1 MLDWIFEG
9 IVTWISSVVSDMM
22 DAVSGLFLQALGTDM
37 TAMEEYFPF
46 VSKAFTV
53 MQYTAW
59 ALLFLI
65 TVWQLFRVFGGP
77 VTEAENPWVLLG
89 RSALFAFLIGYAK
102 PIFLLTLKIATAP
115 YTALMDI
122 QMTAE
127 DFTFAGI
134 EQALQNGLT
143 SLIATI
149 SVVGLLLLTILEI
162 ALGWNYF
169 KLLLETVER
178 YIVVG
183 VLCYTSPLAF
193 SMGASKAT
201 TPVFRSW
208 CRMVGSQLL
217 LLVMNVWFL
226 RGFSTSVGQYI
237 GTGGALSNG
246 NGNVFLWLFCAV
258 AFLKTAQKFDSYLAA
273 MGLNVAQTG
282 SGMGMELL
290 MAARVI
296 TGVAGGA
303 RSAGSVF
310 RGGSVA
316 TGTGAAATGF
326 AAGFANRF
334 KGNSYVRDAVVDGGT
349 RMGAGGTIGFVGRA
363 FGGMAARNGAT
374 LTGESISSVA
384 SRTPNVSGSIGGDI
398 ANRSLGN
405 YMPHMK
411 GMNLS
416 DTQITGGHISTKAIG
431 ADGKETAV
439 EMFNASQFEKP
450 DGPHAV
456 VNASDGSQW
465 YQMASGSGAGAFY
478 DAPVFSGSSAEA
490 AQVAA
495 VFPDADGATLR
506 TVGDGVIEASSD
518 GGVSRWYN
526 SAYYDEPDAPHST
539 IQASNGVEW
548 YAMQQHAETPPFE
561 AGDAADGYNRAQFQS
576 FMPGYEQPV
585 TSVDGSGRMDGHFEV
600 RHENG
605 SGTMFYDTAQY
616 APPRGDYQVYEDVH
630 GSQWYAVHGEAAVER
645 KPVYENGK
653 PVYMFTS
660 FEMSDD
666 TGVLL
671 GINRHNNSLCIVDL
685 FDTKK
690 NKNANLNLLGT
701 SGAGKTFTMQLLA
714 LRMRMR
720 GIQCYIIAPI
730 KGHEFRRACNRIGGQ
745 FIKIAPGSP
754 HCINIMEIRHTISP
768 EMELIDELDYSEMDS
783 LLAQKIQQLMI
794 FFSLLIPN
802 MTNEEEQML
811 DEALIRTYGK
821 FGITHDNDSVY
832 EDRNAVPPKMKTM
845 PILGDLH
852 EELQKNEMTK
862 RIAVIVSR
870 FVTGS
875 AQSFNQQTNVDLS
888 NKYIVLDLSELKG
901 KLLPV
906 GMMIALDYVWD
917 KIKSDRTKK
926 KAIMIDEIWQLIGAG
941 SNRMA
946 AEFCLEIF
954 KVIRGFGGAA
964 ISATQDLSD
973 FFGLEDGRYGRAI
986 INNSKNKI
994 ILNLEPDEAEFVRDT
1009 LKLTKTEIRSITR
1022 FERGEALIC
1031 SNNSKVPV
1039 IIKASK
1045 EEQEM
1050 ITTDR
1055 AELEAILKERQR
1067 EVN

>member
-1 MLDWIFEG
+1 MTKDSSAKRKTGKRKPEKLSFTQDFIPIKNLEHG
-9 IVTWISSVVSDMM
+9 IIET
-22 DAVSGLFLQALGTDM
+22 TD
-37 TAMEEYFPF
+37 
-46 VSKAFTV
+46 
-53 MQYTAW
+53 
-59 ALLFLI
+59 
-65 TVWQLFRVFGGP
+65 
-77 VTEAENPWVLLG
+77 G
-89 RSALFAFLIGYAK
+89 RYIK
-102 PIFLLTLKIATAP
+102 
-115 YTALMDI
+115 
-122 QMTAE
+122 
-127 DFTFAGI
+127 
-134 EQALQNGLT
+134 
-143 SLIATI
+143 
-149 SVVGLLLLTILEI
+149 ILEI
-162 ALGWNYF
+162 EPINFMLRSEEEQYEIICSFASWLKISPVHLQF
-169 KLLLETVER
+169 KSITRKADSDKHIAMLRKEMDTEESEQCKKLSEG
-178 YIVVG
+178 YIR
-183 VLCYTSPLAF
+183 LI
-193 SMGASKAT
+193 
-201 TPVFRSW
+201 RD
-208 CRMVGSQLL
+208 VGSREALTRRFFLIFRYEELRRNENSDYGQICSTLL
-217 LLVMNVWFL
+217 TAEQNARAYFMQCGNNILQPKDPDEATAEILYMFFNRRSCVEEPFHSRVDRIVLDTMAAKNKVIGIDPVPHIRMAHFIAPRGIDLMHRNYIIMDGLYYSFL
-226 RGFSTSVGQYI
+226 YI
-237 GTGGALSNG
+237 KG
-246 NGNVFLWLFCAV
+246 NGYPNKVRAGWMSSLINAGEGIDVDVFLKRENRS
-258 AFLKTAQKFDSYLAA
+258 KTIDK
-273 MGLNVAQTG
+273 VAQRIRLNRTKLK
-282 SGMGMELL
+282 SMQDTSTDYEEL
-290 MAARVI
+290 
-296 TGVAGGA
+296 
-303 RSAGSVF
+303 AGSIQ
-310 RGGSVA
+310 
-316 TGTGAAATGF
+316 
-326 AAGFANRF
+326 AGYFI
-334 KGNSYVRDAVVDGGT
+334 KQG
-349 RMGAGGTIGFVGRA
+349 
-363 FGGMAARNGAT
+363 
-374 LTGESISSVA
+374 
-384 SRTPNVSGSIGGDI
+384 I
-398 ANRSLGN
+398 ANYNEDLF
-405 YMPHMK
+405 YMSVFVTVSARTYEELMWRK
-411 GMNLS
+411 QQMTDMLKSMDMYVS
-416 DTQITGGHISTKAIG
+416 DCNFQQ
-431 ADGKETAV
+431 E
-439 EMFNASQFEKP
+439 
-450 DGPHAV
+450 
-456 VNASDGSQW
+456 
-465 YQMASGSGAGAFY
+465 
-478 DAPVFSGSSAEA
+478 DA
-490 AQVAA
+490 
-495 VFPDADGATLR
+495 LR
-506 TVGDGVIEASSD
+506 TVMPFLQMSPKLEKKSKRNVLTSGAAS
-518 GGVSRWYN
+518 
-526 SAYYDEPDAPHST
+526 T
-539 IQASNGVEW
+539 
-548 YAMQQHAETPPFE
+548 
-561 AGDAADGYNRAQFQS
+561 
-576 FMPGYEQPV
+576 
-585 TSVDGSGRMDGHFEV
+585 
-600 RHENG
+600 
-605 SGTMFYDTAQY
+605 
-616 APPRGDYQVYEDVH
+616 
-630 GSQWYAVHGEAAVER
+630 
-645 KPVYENGK
+645 
-653 PVYMFTS
+653 YMFTS

-794 FFSLLIPN
+794 FFSLLIPD

-832 EDRNAVPPKMKTM
+832 ADRNAVPPKMKTM

-1055 AELEAILKERQR
+1055 AELEAILKERQQ
-1067 EVN
+1067 EAD

>member
-1 MLDWIFEG
+1 MTKDSSAKRKTGKRKPEKLSFTQDFIPIKNLEHG
-9 IVTWISSVVSDMM
+9 IIET
-22 DAVSGLFLQALGTDM
+22 TD
-37 TAMEEYFPF
+37 
-46 VSKAFTV
+46 
-53 MQYTAW
+53 
-59 ALLFLI
+59 
-65 TVWQLFRVFGGP
+65 
-77 VTEAENPWVLLG
+77 G
-89 RSALFAFLIGYAK
+89 RYIK
-102 PIFLLTLKIATAP
+102 
-115 YTALMDI
+115 
-122 QMTAE
+122 
-127 DFTFAGI
+127 
-134 EQALQNGLT
+134 
-143 SLIATI
+143 
-149 SVVGLLLLTILEI
+149 ILEI
-162 ALGWNYF
+162 EPINFMLRSEEEQYEIICSFASWLKISPVHLQF
-169 KLLLETVER
+169 KSITRKADSDKHIAMLRKEMATEESEQCKKLSEG
-178 YIVVG
+178 YIR
-183 VLCYTSPLAF
+183 LI
-193 SMGASKAT
+193 KD
-201 TPVFRSW
+201 
-208 CRMVGSQLL
+208 VGSREALTRRFFLIFRYEELRRNENSDYGQICSTLL
-217 LLVMNVWFL
+217 TAEQNARAYFMQCGNNILQPKDPDEATAEILYMFFNRRSCVEEPFHSRVDRIVLDTMAAKNKVIGIDPIPHIRMAHFIAPRGIDLTHRNYIIMDGLYYSFLYIKGNGYPNKVRAGWMSSLINAGEGIDVDVFL
-226 RGFSTSVGQYI
+226 RRENRS
-237 GTGGALSNG
+237 
-246 NGNVFLWLFCAV
+246 
-258 AFLKTAQKFDSYLAA
+258 KTIDK
-273 MGLNVAQTG
+273 VAQRIRLNRTKLK
-282 SGMGMELL
+282 SMQDTSTDYEEL
-290 MAARVI
+290 
-296 TGVAGGA
+296 
-303 RSAGSVF
+303 AGSIQ
-310 RGGSVA
+310 
-316 TGTGAAATGF
+316 
-326 AAGFANRF
+326 AGYFI
-334 KGNSYVRDAVVDGGT
+334 KQG
-349 RMGAGGTIGFVGRA
+349 
-363 FGGMAARNGAT
+363 
-374 LTGESISSVA
+374 
-384 SRTPNVSGSIGGDI
+384 I
-398 ANRSLGN
+398 ANYNEDLF
-405 YMPHMK
+405 YMSVFVTVSARTYEELMWRK
-411 GMNLS
+411 QQMTDMLKSMDMYVS
-416 DTQITGGHISTKAIG
+416 DCSFQQ
-431 ADGKETAV
+431 E
-439 EMFNASQFEKP
+439 
-450 DGPHAV
+450 
-456 VNASDGSQW
+456 
-465 YQMASGSGAGAFY
+465 
-478 DAPVFSGSSAEA
+478 DA
-490 AQVAA
+490 
-495 VFPDADGATLR
+495 LR
-506 TVGDGVIEASSD
+506 TVMPFLQISPKLEKKSKRNVLTSGAAS
-518 GGVSRWYN
+518 
-526 SAYYDEPDAPHST
+526 T
-539 IQASNGVEW
+539 
-548 YAMQQHAETPPFE
+548 
-561 AGDAADGYNRAQFQS
+561 
-576 FMPGYEQPV
+576 
-585 TSVDGSGRMDGHFEV
+585 
-600 RHENG
+600 
-605 SGTMFYDTAQY
+605 
-616 APPRGDYQVYEDVH
+616 
-630 GSQWYAVHGEAAVER
+630 
-645 KPVYENGK
+645 
-653 PVYMFTS
+653 YMFTS

-794 FFSLLIPN
+794 FFSLLIPD

-954 KVIRGFGGAA
+954 KIIRGFGGAA

-1055 AELEAILKERQR
+1055 AELEAILKERQQ
-1067 EVN
+1067 EAD

>member
-1 MLDWIFEG
+1 MTKDSSAKRKAGKRKPEKLSFTQDFIPIKNLEHG
-9 IVTWISSVVSDMM
+9 IIET
-22 DAVSGLFLQALGTDM
+22 TD
-37 TAMEEYFPF
+37 
-46 VSKAFTV
+46 
-53 MQYTAW
+53 
-59 ALLFLI
+59 
-65 TVWQLFRVFGGP
+65 
-77 VTEAENPWVLLG
+77 G
-89 RSALFAFLIGYAK
+89 RYIK
-102 PIFLLTLKIATAP
+102 
-115 YTALMDI
+115 
-122 QMTAE
+122 
-127 DFTFAGI
+127 
-134 EQALQNGLT
+134 
-143 SLIATI
+143 
-149 SVVGLLLLTILEI
+149 ILEI
-162 ALGWNYF
+162 KPINFMLRSEEEQYEIICSFASWLKISPVHLQF
-169 KLLLETVER
+169 KSITRKADSDKHIAMLRKETETEESEQCKKLSEG
-178 YIVVG
+178 YIR
-183 VLCYTSPLAF
+183 LI
-193 SMGASKAT
+193 KD
-201 TPVFRSW
+201 
-208 CRMVGSQLL
+208 VGSREALTRRFFLIFRYEELRRNENSDYGQICSTLL
-217 LLVMNVWFL
+217 TAEQNARAYFMQCGNNILQPRDPDEATAEILYMFFNRRSCVEEPFHSRVDRIVLDTMAAKNKVIGIDPVPHIRMAHFIAPRGIDLTHRNYIIMDGLYYSFLYIKGNGYPNKVRAGWMSSLINAGEGIDVDVFL
-226 RGFSTSVGQYI
+226 RRENRS
-237 GTGGALSNG
+237 
-246 NGNVFLWLFCAV
+246 
-258 AFLKTAQKFDSYLAA
+258 KTIDK
-273 MGLNVAQTG
+273 VAQRIRLNRTKLK
-282 SGMGMELL
+282 SMQDTSTDYEEL
-290 MAARVI
+290 
-296 TGVAGGA
+296 
-303 RSAGSVF
+303 AGSIQ
-310 RGGSVA
+310 
-316 TGTGAAATGF
+316 
-326 AAGFANRF
+326 AGYFI
-334 KGNSYVRDAVVDGGT
+334 KQG
-349 RMGAGGTIGFVGRA
+349 
-363 FGGMAARNGAT
+363 
-374 LTGESISSVA
+374 
-384 SRTPNVSGSIGGDI
+384 I
-398 ANRSLGN
+398 ANYNEDLF
-405 YMPHMK
+405 YMSVFVTVSARTYEELMWRK
-411 GMNLS
+411 QQMTDMLKSMDMYVS
-416 DTQITGGHISTKAIG
+416 DCSFQQ
-431 ADGKETAV
+431 E
-439 EMFNASQFEKP
+439 
-450 DGPHAV
+450 
-456 VNASDGSQW
+456 
-465 YQMASGSGAGAFY
+465 
-478 DAPVFSGSSAEA
+478 DA
-490 AQVAA
+490 
-495 VFPDADGATLR
+495 LR
-506 TVGDGVIEASSD
+506 TVMPFLQISLKLEKKSKRNVLTSGAAS
-518 GGVSRWYN
+518 
-526 SAYYDEPDAPHST
+526 T
-539 IQASNGVEW
+539 
-548 YAMQQHAETPPFE
+548 
-561 AGDAADGYNRAQFQS
+561 
-576 FMPGYEQPV
+576 
-585 TSVDGSGRMDGHFEV
+585 
-600 RHENG
+600 
-605 SGTMFYDTAQY
+605 
-616 APPRGDYQVYEDVH
+616 
-630 GSQWYAVHGEAAVER
+630 
-645 KPVYENGK
+645 
-653 PVYMFTS
+653 YMFTS

-794 FFSLLIPN
+794 FFSLLIPD

-832 EDRNAVPPKMKTM
+832 EDRNVVPPKMKAM

-1055 AELEAILKERQR
+1055 AELEAILKERQQ
-1067 EVN
+1067 EAD

>member
-1 MLDWIFEG
+1 MTKDSSAKRKTGKRKPEKLSFTQDFIPIKNLEHG
-9 IVTWISSVVSDMM
+9 IIET
-22 DAVSGLFLQALGTDM
+22 TD
-37 TAMEEYFPF
+37 
-46 VSKAFTV
+46 
-53 MQYTAW
+53 
-59 ALLFLI
+59 
-65 TVWQLFRVFGGP
+65 
-77 VTEAENPWVLLG
+77 G
-89 RSALFAFLIGYAK
+89 RYIK
-102 PIFLLTLKIATAP
+102 
-115 YTALMDI
+115 
-122 QMTAE
+122 
-127 DFTFAGI
+127 
-134 EQALQNGLT
+134 
-143 SLIATI
+143 
-149 SVVGLLLLTILEI
+149 ILEI
-162 ALGWNYF
+162 EPINFMLRSEEEQYEIICSFASWLKISPVHLQFKSITRKADSDKHIAMLRKEMATEESEQCKKLSEGYIRLIKDVGSREALTRRFFLIFRYEELRRNENSDYGQICSTLLTAEQNARAYFMQCGNNILQPKDPDEATAEILYMFFNRRSCVEEPFHSRVDRIVLDTMAAKNKVIGIDPIPHIRMAHFIAPRGIDLTHRNYTIMDGLYYSFLYIKGNGYPNKVRAGWMSSLINAGEGIDVDVFLKRENRSKTIDKVAQRIRLNRTKLKSMQDTSTDYEELAGSIQAGYFIKQGIANYNEDLF
-169 KLLLETVER
+169 YMSVFVTVSARTYEELMWR
-178 YIVVG
+178 KQQMTDMLKSMDMYVSDCSFQQED
-183 VLCYTSPLAF
+183 VLCTVIPFLQISPKLEKKSKRNVLTS
-193 SMGASKAT
+193 
-201 TPVFRSW
+201 
-208 CRMVGSQLL
+208 
-217 LLVMNVWFL
+217 
-226 RGFSTSVGQYI
+226 
-237 GTGGALSNG
+237 
-246 NGNVFLWLFCAV
+246 
-258 AFLKTAQKFDSYLAA
+258 
-273 MGLNVAQTG
+273 
-282 SGMGMELL
+282 
-290 MAARVI
+290 
-296 TGVAGGA
+296 
-303 RSAGSVF
+303 
-310 RGGSVA
+310 
-316 TGTGAAATGF
+316 GAA
-326 AAGFANRF
+326 
-334 KGNSYVRDAVVDGGT
+334 
-349 RMGAGGTIGFVGRA
+349 
-363 FGGMAARNGAT
+363 
-374 LTGESISSVA
+374 
-384 SRTPNVSGSIGGDI
+384 
-398 ANRSLGN
+398 
-405 YMPHMK
+405 
-411 GMNLS
+411 
-416 DTQITGGHISTKAIG
+416 ST
-431 ADGKETAV
+431 
-439 EMFNASQFEKP
+439 
-450 DGPHAV
+450 
-456 VNASDGSQW
+456 
-465 YQMASGSGAGAFY
+465 
-478 DAPVFSGSSAEA
+478 
-490 AQVAA
+490 
-495 VFPDADGATLR
+495 
-506 TVGDGVIEASSD
+506 
-518 GGVSRWYN
+518 
-526 SAYYDEPDAPHST
+526 
-539 IQASNGVEW
+539 
-548 YAMQQHAETPPFE
+548 
-561 AGDAADGYNRAQFQS
+561 
-576 FMPGYEQPV
+576 
-585 TSVDGSGRMDGHFEV
+585 
-600 RHENG
+600 
-605 SGTMFYDTAQY
+605 
-616 APPRGDYQVYEDVH
+616 
-630 GSQWYAVHGEAAVER
+630 
-645 KPVYENGK
+645 
-653 PVYMFTS
+653 YMFTS

-794 FFSLLIPN
+794 FFSLLIPD

-832 EDRNAVPPKMKTM
+832 ADRNAVPPKMKTM

-1055 AELEAILKERQR
+1055 AELEAILKERQQ
-1067 EVN
+1067 EAD

>member
-1 MLDWIFEG
+1 MTKDSSAKRKAGKRKPEKLSFTQDFIPIKNLEHG
-9 IVTWISSVVSDMM
+9 IIET
-22 DAVSGLFLQALGTDM
+22 TD
-37 TAMEEYFPF
+37 
-46 VSKAFTV
+46 
-53 MQYTAW
+53 
-59 ALLFLI
+59 
-65 TVWQLFRVFGGP
+65 
-77 VTEAENPWVLLG
+77 G
-89 RSALFAFLIGYAK
+89 RYIK
-102 PIFLLTLKIATAP
+102 
-115 YTALMDI
+115 
-122 QMTAE
+122 
-127 DFTFAGI
+127 
-134 EQALQNGLT
+134 
-143 SLIATI
+143 
-149 SVVGLLLLTILEI
+149 ILEI
-162 ALGWNYF
+162 EPINFMLRSEEEQYEIICSFASWLKISPVHLQF
-169 KLLLETVER
+169 KSITRKADSDKHIAMLRKETETEESEQCKKLSEG
-178 YIVVG
+178 YIR
-183 VLCYTSPLAF
+183 LI
-193 SMGASKAT
+193 KD
-201 TPVFRSW
+201 
-208 CRMVGSQLL
+208 VGSREALTRRFFLIFRYEELRRNENSDYGQICSTLL
-217 LLVMNVWFL
+217 TAEQNARAYFMQCGNNILQPKDPDEATAEILYMFFNRRSCVEEPFHSRVDRIVLDTMAAKNKVIGVDPIPHIRMAHFIAPRGIDLTHRNYTIMDGLYYSFL
-226 RGFSTSVGQYI
+226 YI
-237 GTGGALSNG
+237 KG
-246 NGNVFLWLFCAV
+246 NGYPNKVRAGWMSSLINAGEGIDVDVFLKRENRS
-258 AFLKTAQKFDSYLAA
+258 KTIDK
-273 MGLNVAQTG
+273 VAQRIRLNRTKLK
-282 SGMGMELL
+282 SMQDTSTDYEEL
-290 MAARVI
+290 
-296 TGVAGGA
+296 
-303 RSAGSVF
+303 AGSIQ
-310 RGGSVA
+310 
-316 TGTGAAATGF
+316 
-326 AAGFANRF
+326 AGYFI
-334 KGNSYVRDAVVDGGT
+334 KQG
-349 RMGAGGTIGFVGRA
+349 
-363 FGGMAARNGAT
+363 
-374 LTGESISSVA
+374 
-384 SRTPNVSGSIGGDI
+384 I
-398 ANRSLGN
+398 ANYNEHLF
-405 YMPHMK
+405 YMSVFVTVSARTYEELMWRK
-411 GMNLS
+411 QQMTDMLKSMDMYVS
-416 DTQITGGHISTKAIG
+416 DCSFQQ
-431 ADGKETAV
+431 E
-439 EMFNASQFEKP
+439 
-450 DGPHAV
+450 
-456 VNASDGSQW
+456 
-465 YQMASGSGAGAFY
+465 
-478 DAPVFSGSSAEA
+478 DA
-490 AQVAA
+490 
-495 VFPDADGATLR
+495 LR
-506 TVGDGVIEASSD
+506 TVMPFLQISPKLEKKSKRNVLTSGAAS
-518 GGVSRWYN
+518 
-526 SAYYDEPDAPHST
+526 T
-539 IQASNGVEW
+539 
-548 YAMQQHAETPPFE
+548 
-561 AGDAADGYNRAQFQS
+561 
-576 FMPGYEQPV
+576 
-585 TSVDGSGRMDGHFEV
+585 
-600 RHENG
+600 
-605 SGTMFYDTAQY
+605 
-616 APPRGDYQVYEDVH
+616 
-630 GSQWYAVHGEAAVER
+630 
-645 KPVYENGK
+645 
-653 PVYMFTS
+653 YMFTS

-745 FIKIAPGSP
+745 FVKIAPGSP

-794 FFSLLIPN
+794 FFSLLIPD

-1055 AELEAILKERQR
+1055 AELEAILKERQQ
-1067 EVN
+1067 EAN

>member
-1 MLDWIFEG
+1 MTKDSSAKRKAGKRKPEKLSFTQDFIPIKNLEHG
-9 IVTWISSVVSDMM
+9 IIET
-22 DAVSGLFLQALGTDM
+22 TD
-37 TAMEEYFPF
+37 
-46 VSKAFTV
+46 
-53 MQYTAW
+53 
-59 ALLFLI
+59 
-65 TVWQLFRVFGGP
+65 
-77 VTEAENPWVLLG
+77 G
-89 RSALFAFLIGYAK
+89 RYIK
-102 PIFLLTLKIATAP
+102 
-115 YTALMDI
+115 
-122 QMTAE
+122 
-127 DFTFAGI
+127 
-134 EQALQNGLT
+134 
-143 SLIATI
+143 
-149 SVVGLLLLTILEI
+149 ILEI
-162 ALGWNYF
+162 EPINFMLRSEEEQYEIICSFASWLKISPVHLQFKSITRKADSDKHIAMLRKEMETEESEQCKKLSEGYIRLIKDVGSREALTRRFFLIFRYEELRRNENSDYGQICST
-169 KLLLETVER
+169 LLTVEQNAR
-178 YIVVG
+178 AYFMQCGNNILQPKDPDEATAEILYMFFNRRSCVEEPFHSRVDRIVLDTMAAKNKVIGIDPVPHIRMAHFIAPRGIDLTHRNYIIMDGLYYSFLYIKGNGYPNKVRAGWMSSLINAGEGIDIDV
-183 VLCYTSPLAF
+183 
-193 SMGASKAT
+193 
-201 TPVFRSW
+201 
-208 CRMVGSQLL
+208 
-217 LLVMNVWFL
+217 FL
-226 RGFSTSVGQYI
+226 RRENRS
-237 GTGGALSNG
+237 
-246 NGNVFLWLFCAV
+246 
-258 AFLKTAQKFDSYLAA
+258 KTIDK
-273 MGLNVAQTG
+273 VAQRIRLNRTKLK
-282 SGMGMELL
+282 SMQDTSTDYEEL
-290 MAARVI
+290 
-296 TGVAGGA
+296 
-303 RSAGSVF
+303 AGSIQ
-310 RGGSVA
+310 
-316 TGTGAAATGF
+316 
-326 AAGFANRF
+326 AGYFI
-334 KGNSYVRDAVVDGGT
+334 KQG
-349 RMGAGGTIGFVGRA
+349 
-363 FGGMAARNGAT
+363 
-374 LTGESISSVA
+374 
-384 SRTPNVSGSIGGDI
+384 I
-398 ANRSLGN
+398 ANYNEDLF
-405 YMPHMK
+405 YMSVFVTVSARTYEELMWRK
-411 GMNLS
+411 QQMTDMLKSMDMYVS
-416 DTQITGGHISTKAIG
+416 DCSFQQ
-431 ADGKETAV
+431 E
-439 EMFNASQFEKP
+439 
-450 DGPHAV
+450 
-456 VNASDGSQW
+456 
-465 YQMASGSGAGAFY
+465 
-478 DAPVFSGSSAEA
+478 DA
-490 AQVAA
+490 
-495 VFPDADGATLR
+495 LR
-506 TVGDGVIEASSD
+506 TVMPFLQISPKLEKKSKRNVLTSGAAS
-518 GGVSRWYN
+518 
-526 SAYYDEPDAPHST
+526 T
-539 IQASNGVEW
+539 
-548 YAMQQHAETPPFE
+548 
-561 AGDAADGYNRAQFQS
+561 
-576 FMPGYEQPV
+576 
-585 TSVDGSGRMDGHFEV
+585 
-600 RHENG
+600 
-605 SGTMFYDTAQY
+605 
-616 APPRGDYQVYEDVH
+616 
-630 GSQWYAVHGEAAVER
+630 
-645 KPVYENGK
+645 
-653 PVYMFTS
+653 YMFTS

-794 FFSLLIPN
+794 FFSLLIPD

-1055 AELEAILKERQR
+1055 AELEAILKERQQ
-1067 EVN
+1067 EAD

>member
-1 MLDWIFEG
+1 MTKDSSAKRKAGKRKPEKLSFTQDFIPIKNLEHG
-9 IVTWISSVVSDMM
+9 IIET
-22 DAVSGLFLQALGTDM
+22 TD
-37 TAMEEYFPF
+37 
-46 VSKAFTV
+46 
-53 MQYTAW
+53 
-59 ALLFLI
+59 
-65 TVWQLFRVFGGP
+65 
-77 VTEAENPWVLLG
+77 G
-89 RSALFAFLIGYAK
+89 RYIK
-102 PIFLLTLKIATAP
+102 
-115 YTALMDI
+115 
-122 QMTAE
+122 
-127 DFTFAGI
+127 
-134 EQALQNGLT
+134 
-143 SLIATI
+143 
-149 SVVGLLLLTILEI
+149 ILEI
-162 ALGWNYF
+162 EPINFMLRSEEEQYEIICSFASWLKISPVHLQF
-169 KLLLETVER
+169 KSITRKADSDKHIAMLRKEMATEESEQCKKLSEG
-178 YIVVG
+178 YIR
-183 VLCYTSPLAF
+183 LI
-193 SMGASKAT
+193 KD
-201 TPVFRSW
+201 
-208 CRMVGSQLL
+208 VGSREALTRRFFLIFRYEELRRNENSDYGQICSTLL
-217 LLVMNVWFL
+217 TAEQNARAYFMQCGNNILQPKDPDEATAEILYMFFNRRSCVEEPFHSRVDRIVLDTMAAKNKVIGIDPVPHIRMAHFIAPRGIDLTHRNYIIMDGLYYSFLYIKGNGYPNKVRAGWMSSLINAGEGIDVDVFL
-226 RGFSTSVGQYI
+226 RRENRS
-237 GTGGALSNG
+237 
-246 NGNVFLWLFCAV
+246 
-258 AFLKTAQKFDSYLAA
+258 KTIDK
-273 MGLNVAQTG
+273 VAQRIRLNRTKLK
-282 SGMGMELL
+282 SMQDTSTDYEEL
-290 MAARVI
+290 
-296 TGVAGGA
+296 
-303 RSAGSVF
+303 AGSIQ
-310 RGGSVA
+310 
-316 TGTGAAATGF
+316 
-326 AAGFANRF
+326 AGYFI
-334 KGNSYVRDAVVDGGT
+334 KQG
-349 RMGAGGTIGFVGRA
+349 
-363 FGGMAARNGAT
+363 
-374 LTGESISSVA
+374 
-384 SRTPNVSGSIGGDI
+384 I
-398 ANRSLGN
+398 ANYNEDLF
-405 YMPHMK
+405 YMSVFVTVSARTYEELMWRK
-411 GMNLS
+411 QQMTDMLKSMDMYVS
-416 DTQITGGHISTKAIG
+416 DCSFQQ
-431 ADGKETAV
+431 E
-439 EMFNASQFEKP
+439 
-450 DGPHAV
+450 
-456 VNASDGSQW
+456 
-465 YQMASGSGAGAFY
+465 
-478 DAPVFSGSSAEA
+478 DA
-490 AQVAA
+490 
-495 VFPDADGATLR
+495 LR
-506 TVGDGVIEASSD
+506 TVMPFLQISLKLEKKSKRNVLTSGAAS
-518 GGVSRWYN
+518 
-526 SAYYDEPDAPHST
+526 T
-539 IQASNGVEW
+539 
-548 YAMQQHAETPPFE
+548 
-561 AGDAADGYNRAQFQS
+561 
-576 FMPGYEQPV
+576 
-585 TSVDGSGRMDGHFEV
+585 
-600 RHENG
+600 
-605 SGTMFYDTAQY
+605 
-616 APPRGDYQVYEDVH
+616 
-630 GSQWYAVHGEAAVER
+630 
-645 KPVYENGK
+645 
-653 PVYMFTS
+653 YMFTS

-794 FFSLLIPN
+794 FFSLLIPD

-1055 AELEAILKERQR
+1055 AELEAILKERQQ
-1067 EVN
+1067 EAD

>member
-1 MLDWIFEG
+1 MTKDSSAKRKAGKRKPEKLSFTQDFIPIKNLEHG
-9 IVTWISSVVSDMM
+9 IIE
-22 DAVSGLFLQALGTDM
+22 ATD
-37 TAMEEYFPF
+37 
-46 VSKAFTV
+46 
-53 MQYTAW
+53 
-59 ALLFLI
+59 
-65 TVWQLFRVFGGP
+65 
-77 VTEAENPWVLLG
+77 G
-89 RSALFAFLIGYAK
+89 RYIK
-102 PIFLLTLKIATAP
+102 
-115 YTALMDI
+115 
-122 QMTAE
+122 
-127 DFTFAGI
+127 
-134 EQALQNGLT
+134 
-143 SLIATI
+143 
-149 SVVGLLLLTILEI
+149 ILEI
-162 ALGWNYF
+162 EPINFMLRSEEEQYEIICSFASWLKISPVHLQF
-169 KLLLETVER
+169 KSITRKADSDKHIAMLRKEMETEESEQCKKLSEG
-178 YIVVG
+178 YIR
-183 VLCYTSPLAF
+183 LI
-193 SMGASKAT
+193 KD
-201 TPVFRSW
+201 
-208 CRMVGSQLL
+208 VGSREALTRRFFLIFRYEELRRNENSDYGQICSTLL
-217 LLVMNVWFL
+217 TAEQNARAYFMQCGNNILQPKDPDEATAEILYMFFNRRSCVEEPFHSRVDRIVLDTMAAKNKVIGVDPIPHIRMAHFIAPRGIDLMHRNYIIMDGLYYSFLYIKGNGYPNKVRAGWMSSLINAGEGIDIDVFL
-226 RGFSTSVGQYI
+226 RRENRS
-237 GTGGALSNG
+237 
-246 NGNVFLWLFCAV
+246 
-258 AFLKTAQKFDSYLAA
+258 KTIDK
-273 MGLNVAQTG
+273 VAQRIRLNRTKLK
-282 SGMGMELL
+282 SMQDTSTDYEEL
-290 MAARVI
+290 
-296 TGVAGGA
+296 
-303 RSAGSVF
+303 AGSIQ
-310 RGGSVA
+310 
-316 TGTGAAATGF
+316 
-326 AAGFANRF
+326 AGYFI
-334 KGNSYVRDAVVDGGT
+334 KQG
-349 RMGAGGTIGFVGRA
+349 
-363 FGGMAARNGAT
+363 
-374 LTGESISSVA
+374 
-384 SRTPNVSGSIGGDI
+384 I
-398 ANRSLGN
+398 ANYNEDLF
-405 YMPHMK
+405 YMSVFVTVSARTYEELMWRK
-411 GMNLS
+411 QQMTDMLKSMDMYVS
-416 DTQITGGHISTKAIG
+416 DCSFQQ
-431 ADGKETAV
+431 E
-439 EMFNASQFEKP
+439 
-450 DGPHAV
+450 
-456 VNASDGSQW
+456 
-465 YQMASGSGAGAFY
+465 
-478 DAPVFSGSSAEA
+478 DA
-490 AQVAA
+490 
-495 VFPDADGATLR
+495 LR
-506 TVGDGVIEASSD
+506 TVMPFLQISPKLEKKSKRNVLTSGAAS
-518 GGVSRWYN
+518 
-526 SAYYDEPDAPHST
+526 T
-539 IQASNGVEW
+539 
-548 YAMQQHAETPPFE
+548 
-561 AGDAADGYNRAQFQS
+561 
-576 FMPGYEQPV
+576 
-585 TSVDGSGRMDGHFEV
+585 
-600 RHENG
+600 
-605 SGTMFYDTAQY
+605 
-616 APPRGDYQVYEDVH
+616 
-630 GSQWYAVHGEAAVER
+630 
-645 KPVYENGK
+645 
-653 PVYMFTS
+653 YMFTS

-794 FFSLLIPN
+794 FFSLLIPD

-1055 AELEAILKERQR
+1055 AELEAILKERQQ
-1067 EVN
+1067 EAD

>member
-1 MLDWIFEG
+1 MTKDSSAKRKAGKRKPEKLSFTQDFIPIKNLEHG
-9 IVTWISSVVSDMM
+9 IIET
-22 DAVSGLFLQALGTDM
+22 TD
-37 TAMEEYFPF
+37 
-46 VSKAFTV
+46 
-53 MQYTAW
+53 
-59 ALLFLI
+59 
-65 TVWQLFRVFGGP
+65 
-77 VTEAENPWVLLG
+77 G
-89 RSALFAFLIGYAK
+89 RYIK
-102 PIFLLTLKIATAP
+102 
-115 YTALMDI
+115 
-122 QMTAE
+122 
-127 DFTFAGI
+127 
-134 EQALQNGLT
+134 
-143 SLIATI
+143 
-149 SVVGLLLLTILEI
+149 ILEI
-162 ALGWNYF
+162 EPINFMLRSEEEQYEIICSFASWLKISPVHLQF
-169 KLLLETVER
+169 KSITRKADSDKHIAMLRKETETEESEQCKKLSEG
-178 YIVVG
+178 YIR
-183 VLCYTSPLAF
+183 LI
-193 SMGASKAT
+193 KD
-201 TPVFRSW
+201 
-208 CRMVGSQLL
+208 VGSREALTRRFFLIFRYEELRRNENSDYGQICSTLL
-217 LLVMNVWFL
+217 TAEQNARAYFMQCGNNILQPKDPDEATAEILYMFFNRRSCVEEPFHSRVDRIVLDTMAAKNKVIGIDPIPHIRMAHFIAPRGIDLTYRNYIIMDGLYYSFLYIKGNGYPNKVRAGWMSSLINAGEGIDVDVFL
-226 RGFSTSVGQYI
+226 RRENRS
-237 GTGGALSNG
+237 
-246 NGNVFLWLFCAV
+246 
-258 AFLKTAQKFDSYLAA
+258 KTIDK
-273 MGLNVAQTG
+273 VAQRIRLNRTKLKSMQDTSTDYEELTG
-282 SGMGMELL
+282 S
-290 MAARVI
+290 I
-296 TGVAGGA
+296 QAGYFIKQGIA
-303 RSAGSVF
+303 NYNEDLFYMSVF
-310 RGGSVA
+310 VTVSARTYEELMWRKQQMTDMLKSMDM
-316 TGTGAAATGF
+316 
-326 AAGFANRF
+326 
-334 KGNSYVRDAVVDGGT
+334 YVSDCSFQQEDA
-349 RMGAGGTIGFVGRA
+349 
-363 FGGMAARNGAT
+363 
-374 LTGESISSVA
+374 
-384 SRTPNVSGSIGGDI
+384 
-398 ANRSLGN
+398 
-405 YMPHMK
+405 
-411 GMNLS
+411 
-416 DTQITGGHISTKAIG
+416 
-431 ADGKETAV
+431 
-439 EMFNASQFEKP
+439 
-450 DGPHAV
+450 
-456 VNASDGSQW
+456 
-465 YQMASGSGAGAFY
+465 
-478 DAPVFSGSSAEA
+478 
-490 AQVAA
+490 
-495 VFPDADGATLR
+495 LR
-506 TVGDGVIEASSD
+506 TVMPFLQISPKLEKKSKRNVLTSGAAS
-518 GGVSRWYN
+518 
-526 SAYYDEPDAPHST
+526 T
-539 IQASNGVEW
+539 
-548 YAMQQHAETPPFE
+548 
-561 AGDAADGYNRAQFQS
+561 
-576 FMPGYEQPV
+576 
-585 TSVDGSGRMDGHFEV
+585 
-600 RHENG
+600 
-605 SGTMFYDTAQY
+605 
-616 APPRGDYQVYEDVH
+616 
-630 GSQWYAVHGEAAVER
+630 
-645 KPVYENGK
+645 
-653 PVYMFTS
+653 YMFTS

-794 FFSLLIPN
+794 FFSLLIPD

-1055 AELEAILKERQR
+1055 AELEAILKERQH
-1067 EVN
+1067 EAD

>member
-1 MLDWIFEG
+1 MTKDSSAKRKTGKRKPEKLSFTQDFIPIKNLEHG
-9 IVTWISSVVSDMM
+9 IIET
-22 DAVSGLFLQALGTDM
+22 TD
-37 TAMEEYFPF
+37 
-46 VSKAFTV
+46 
-53 MQYTAW
+53 
-59 ALLFLI
+59 
-65 TVWQLFRVFGGP
+65 
-77 VTEAENPWVLLG
+77 G
-89 RSALFAFLIGYAK
+89 RYIK
-102 PIFLLTLKIATAP
+102 
-115 YTALMDI
+115 
-122 QMTAE
+122 
-127 DFTFAGI
+127 
-134 EQALQNGLT
+134 
-143 SLIATI
+143 
-149 SVVGLLLLTILEI
+149 ILEI
-162 ALGWNYF
+162 EPINFMLRSEEEQYEIICSFASWLKISPVHLQF
-169 KLLLETVER
+169 KSITRKADSDKHIAMLRKEMATEESEQCKKLSEG
-178 YIVVG
+178 YIR
-183 VLCYTSPLAF
+183 LI
-193 SMGASKAT
+193 KD
-201 TPVFRSW
+201 
-208 CRMVGSQLL
+208 VGSREALTRRFFLIFRYEELRRNENSDYGHICSTLL
-217 LLVMNVWFL
+217 TAEQNARAYFMQCGNNILQPKDPDEATAEILYMFFNRRSCVEEPFHSRVDRIVLDTMAAKNKVIGIDPIPHIRMAHFIAPRGIDLTHRNYIIMDGLYYSFLYIKGNGYPNKVRAGWMSSLINAGEGIDVDVFL
-226 RGFSTSVGQYI
+226 RRENRS
-237 GTGGALSNG
+237 
-246 NGNVFLWLFCAV
+246 
-258 AFLKTAQKFDSYLAA
+258 KTIDK
-273 MGLNVAQTG
+273 VAQRIRLNRTKLK
-282 SGMGMELL
+282 SMQDTSTDYEEL
-290 MAARVI
+290 
-296 TGVAGGA
+296 
-303 RSAGSVF
+303 AGSIQ
-310 RGGSVA
+310 
-316 TGTGAAATGF
+316 
-326 AAGFANRF
+326 AGYFI
-334 KGNSYVRDAVVDGGT
+334 KQG
-349 RMGAGGTIGFVGRA
+349 
-363 FGGMAARNGAT
+363 
-374 LTGESISSVA
+374 
-384 SRTPNVSGSIGGDI
+384 I
-398 ANRSLGN
+398 ANYNEDLF
-405 YMPHMK
+405 YMSVFVTVSARTYEELMWRK
-411 GMNLS
+411 QQMTDMLKSMDMYVS
-416 DTQITGGHISTKAIG
+416 DCSFQQ
-431 ADGKETAV
+431 E
-439 EMFNASQFEKP
+439 
-450 DGPHAV
+450 
-456 VNASDGSQW
+456 
-465 YQMASGSGAGAFY
+465 
-478 DAPVFSGSSAEA
+478 DA
-490 AQVAA
+490 
-495 VFPDADGATLR
+495 LR
-506 TVGDGVIEASSD
+506 TVMPFLQISPKLEKKSKRNVLTSGAAS
-518 GGVSRWYN
+518 
-526 SAYYDEPDAPHST
+526 T
-539 IQASNGVEW
+539 
-548 YAMQQHAETPPFE
+548 
-561 AGDAADGYNRAQFQS
+561 
-576 FMPGYEQPV
+576 
-585 TSVDGSGRMDGHFEV
+585 
-600 RHENG
+600 
-605 SGTMFYDTAQY
+605 
-616 APPRGDYQVYEDVH
+616 
-630 GSQWYAVHGEAAVER
+630 
-645 KPVYENGK
+645 
-653 PVYMFTS
+653 YMFTS

-671 GINRHNNSLCIVDL
+671 GLNRHNNSLCIVDL

-794 FFSLLIPN
+794 FFSLLIPD

-1055 AELEAILKERQR
+1055 AELEAILKERQQ
-1067 EVN
+1067 EAD

>member
-1 MLDWIFEG
+1 MTKDSSAKRKARKRKPEKLSFTQDFIPIKNLEHG
-9 IVTWISSVVSDMM
+9 IIET
-22 DAVSGLFLQALGTDM
+22 TD
-37 TAMEEYFPF
+37 
-46 VSKAFTV
+46 
-53 MQYTAW
+53 
-59 ALLFLI
+59 
-65 TVWQLFRVFGGP
+65 
-77 VTEAENPWVLLG
+77 G
-89 RSALFAFLIGYAK
+89 RYIK
-102 PIFLLTLKIATAP
+102 
-115 YTALMDI
+115 
-122 QMTAE
+122 
-127 DFTFAGI
+127 
-134 EQALQNGLT
+134 
-143 SLIATI
+143 
-149 SVVGLLLLTILEI
+149 ILEI
-162 ALGWNYF
+162 EPINFMLRSEEEQYEIICSFASWLKISPVHLQF
-169 KLLLETVER
+169 KSITRKADSDKHIAMLRKEMATEESEQCKKLSEG
-178 YIVVG
+178 YIR
-183 VLCYTSPLAF
+183 LI
-193 SMGASKAT
+193 KD
-201 TPVFRSW
+201 
-208 CRMVGSQLL
+208 VGSREALTRRFFLIFRYEELRRNENSDYGQICSTLL
-217 LLVMNVWFL
+217 TAEQNARAYFMQCGNNILQPKDPDEATAEILYMFFNRRSCVEEPFHSRVDRIVLDTMAAKNKVIGIDPIPHIRMAHFIAPRGIDLTHRNYIIMDGLYYSFL
-226 RGFSTSVGQYI
+226 YI
-237 GTGGALSNG
+237 KG
-246 NGNVFLWLFCAV
+246 NGYPNKVRAGWMSSLINAGEGIDVDVFLKRENRS
-258 AFLKTAQKFDSYLAA
+258 KTIDK
-273 MGLNVAQTG
+273 VAQRIRLNRTKLK
-282 SGMGMELL
+282 SMQDTSTDYEEL
-290 MAARVI
+290 
-296 TGVAGGA
+296 
-303 RSAGSVF
+303 AGSIQ
-310 RGGSVA
+310 
-316 TGTGAAATGF
+316 
-326 AAGFANRF
+326 AGYFI
-334 KGNSYVRDAVVDGGT
+334 KQG
-349 RMGAGGTIGFVGRA
+349 
-363 FGGMAARNGAT
+363 
-374 LTGESISSVA
+374 
-384 SRTPNVSGSIGGDI
+384 I
-398 ANRSLGN
+398 ANYNEDLF
-405 YMPHMK
+405 YMSVFVTVSARTYEELMWRK
-411 GMNLS
+411 QQMTDMLKSMDMYVS
-416 DTQITGGHISTKAIG
+416 DCSFQQ
-431 ADGKETAV
+431 E
-439 EMFNASQFEKP
+439 
-450 DGPHAV
+450 
-456 VNASDGSQW
+456 
-465 YQMASGSGAGAFY
+465 
-478 DAPVFSGSSAEA
+478 DA
-490 AQVAA
+490 
-495 VFPDADGATLR
+495 LR
-506 TVGDGVIEASSD
+506 TVMPFLQMSPKLEKKSKRNVLTSGAAS
-518 GGVSRWYN
+518 
-526 SAYYDEPDAPHST
+526 T
-539 IQASNGVEW
+539 
-548 YAMQQHAETPPFE
+548 
-561 AGDAADGYNRAQFQS
+561 
-576 FMPGYEQPV
+576 
-585 TSVDGSGRMDGHFEV
+585 
-600 RHENG
+600 
-605 SGTMFYDTAQY
+605 
-616 APPRGDYQVYEDVH
+616 
-630 GSQWYAVHGEAAVER
+630 
-645 KPVYENGK
+645 
-653 PVYMFTS
+653 YMFTS

-794 FFSLLIPN
+794 FFSLLIPD

-832 EDRNAVPPKMKTM
+832 ADRNAVPPKMKTM

-1055 AELEAILKERQR
+1055 AELEAILKERQQ
-1067 EVN
+1067 EAD

>member
-1 MLDWIFEG
+1 MTKD
-9 IVTWISSVVSDMM
+9 SSAKRKAGKRKPEKLSFTQDFIPIKNLEH
-22 DAVSGLFLQALGTDM
+22 SIIETTD
-37 TAMEEYFPF
+37 
-46 VSKAFTV
+46 
-53 MQYTAW
+53 
-59 ALLFLI
+59 
-65 TVWQLFRVFGGP
+65 
-77 VTEAENPWVLLG
+77 G
-89 RSALFAFLIGYAK
+89 RYIK
-102 PIFLLTLKIATAP
+102 
-115 YTALMDI
+115 
-122 QMTAE
+122 
-127 DFTFAGI
+127 
-134 EQALQNGLT
+134 
-143 SLIATI
+143 
-149 SVVGLLLLTILEI
+149 ILEI
-162 ALGWNYF
+162 EPINFMLRSEEEQYEIICSFASWLKISPVHLQF
-169 KLLLETVER
+169 KSITRKADSDKHIAMLRKEMETEESEQCKKLSEG
-178 YIVVG
+178 YIR
-183 VLCYTSPLAF
+183 LI
-193 SMGASKAT
+193 KD
-201 TPVFRSW
+201 
-208 CRMVGSQLL
+208 VGSREALTRRFFLIFRYEELRRNENSDYGQICSTLL
-217 LLVMNVWFL
+217 TAEQNARAYFMQCGNNILQPKDPDEATAEILYMFFNRRSCVEEPFHSRADRIVLDTMAAKNKVIGIDSVPHIRMAHFIAPRGIDLTHRNYIIMDGLYYSFLYIKGNGYPNKVRAGWMSSLINAGEGIDVDVFL
-226 RGFSTSVGQYI
+226 RRENRS
-237 GTGGALSNG
+237 
-246 NGNVFLWLFCAV
+246 
-258 AFLKTAQKFDSYLAA
+258 KTIDK
-273 MGLNVAQTG
+273 VAQRIRLNRTKLK
-282 SGMGMELL
+282 SMQDTSTDYEEL
-290 MAARVI
+290 
-296 TGVAGGA
+296 
-303 RSAGSVF
+303 AGSIQ
-310 RGGSVA
+310 
-316 TGTGAAATGF
+316 
-326 AAGFANRF
+326 AGYFI
-334 KGNSYVRDAVVDGGT
+334 KQG
-349 RMGAGGTIGFVGRA
+349 
-363 FGGMAARNGAT
+363 
-374 LTGESISSVA
+374 
-384 SRTPNVSGSIGGDI
+384 I
-398 ANRSLGN
+398 ANYNEDLF
-405 YMPHMK
+405 YMSVFVTVSARTYEELMWRK
-411 GMNLS
+411 QQMTDMLKSMDMYVS
-416 DTQITGGHISTKAIG
+416 DCSFQQ
-431 ADGKETAV
+431 E
-439 EMFNASQFEKP
+439 
-450 DGPHAV
+450 
-456 VNASDGSQW
+456 
-465 YQMASGSGAGAFY
+465 
-478 DAPVFSGSSAEA
+478 DA
-490 AQVAA
+490 
-495 VFPDADGATLR
+495 LR
-506 TVGDGVIEASSD
+506 TVMPFLQISPKLEKKSKRNVLTSGAAST
-518 GGVSRWYN
+518 YL
-526 SAYYDEPDAPHST
+526 
-539 IQASNGVEW
+539 
-548 YAMQQHAETPPFE
+548 
-561 AGDAADGYNRAQFQS
+561 
-576 FMPGYEQPV
+576 
-585 TSVDGSGRMDGHFEV
+585 
-600 RHENG
+600 
-605 SGTMFYDTAQY
+605 
-616 APPRGDYQVYEDVH
+616 
-630 GSQWYAVHGEAAVER
+630 
-645 KPVYENGK
+645 
-653 PVYMFTS
+653 FTS

-794 FFSLLIPN
+794 FFSLLIPD

-946 AEFCLEIF
+946 AEFCLDIF

-1055 AELEAILKERQR
+1055 AELEAILKERQQ
-1067 EVN
+1067 EAN

>member
-1 MLDWIFEG
+1 MTKDSSAKRKTGKRKPEKLSFTQDFIPIKNLEHG
-9 IVTWISSVVSDMM
+9 IIET
-22 DAVSGLFLQALGTDM
+22 TD
-37 TAMEEYFPF
+37 
-46 VSKAFTV
+46 
-53 MQYTAW
+53 
-59 ALLFLI
+59 
-65 TVWQLFRVFGGP
+65 
-77 VTEAENPWVLLG
+77 G
-89 RSALFAFLIGYAK
+89 RYIK
-102 PIFLLTLKIATAP
+102 
-115 YTALMDI
+115 
-122 QMTAE
+122 
-127 DFTFAGI
+127 
-134 EQALQNGLT
+134 
-143 SLIATI
+143 
-149 SVVGLLLLTILEI
+149 ILEI
-162 ALGWNYF
+162 EPINFMLRSEEEQYEIICSFASWLKISPVHLQF
-169 KLLLETVER
+169 KSITRKADSDKHIAMLRKEMATEESEQCKKLSEG
-178 YIVVG
+178 YIR
-183 VLCYTSPLAF
+183 LI
-193 SMGASKAT
+193 KD
-201 TPVFRSW
+201 
-208 CRMVGSQLL
+208 VGSREALTRRFFLIFRYEELRRNENSDYGQICSTLL
-217 LLVMNVWFL
+217 TAEQNARAYFMQCGNNILQPKDPDEATAEILYMFFNRRSCVEEPFHSRVDRIVLDTMAAKNKVIGIDPIPHIRMAHFIAPRGIDLTHRNYIIMDGLYYSFL
-226 RGFSTSVGQYI
+226 YI
-237 GTGGALSNG
+237 KG
-246 NGNVFLWLFCAV
+246 NGYPNKVRAGWMSSLINAGEGIDVDVFLKRENRS
-258 AFLKTAQKFDSYLAA
+258 KTIDK
-273 MGLNVAQTG
+273 VAQRIRLNRTKLK
-282 SGMGMELL
+282 SMQDTSTDYEEL
-290 MAARVI
+290 
-296 TGVAGGA
+296 
-303 RSAGSVF
+303 AGSIQ
-310 RGGSVA
+310 
-316 TGTGAAATGF
+316 
-326 AAGFANRF
+326 AGYFI
-334 KGNSYVRDAVVDGGT
+334 KQG
-349 RMGAGGTIGFVGRA
+349 
-363 FGGMAARNGAT
+363 
-374 LTGESISSVA
+374 
-384 SRTPNVSGSIGGDI
+384 I
-398 ANRSLGN
+398 ANYNEDLF
-405 YMPHMK
+405 YMSVFVAVSARTYEELMWRK
-411 GMNLS
+411 QQMTDMLKSMDMYVS
-416 DTQITGGHISTKAIG
+416 DCSFQQ
-431 ADGKETAV
+431 E
-439 EMFNASQFEKP
+439 
-450 DGPHAV
+450 
-456 VNASDGSQW
+456 
-465 YQMASGSGAGAFY
+465 
-478 DAPVFSGSSAEA
+478 DA
-490 AQVAA
+490 
-495 VFPDADGATLR
+495 LR
-506 TVGDGVIEASSD
+506 TVMPFLQISPKLEKKSKRNVLTSGAAS
-518 GGVSRWYN
+518 
-526 SAYYDEPDAPHST
+526 T
-539 IQASNGVEW
+539 
-548 YAMQQHAETPPFE
+548 
-561 AGDAADGYNRAQFQS
+561 
-576 FMPGYEQPV
+576 
-585 TSVDGSGRMDGHFEV
+585 
-600 RHENG
+600 
-605 SGTMFYDTAQY
+605 
-616 APPRGDYQVYEDVH
+616 
-630 GSQWYAVHGEAAVER
+630 
-645 KPVYENGK
+645 
-653 PVYMFTS
+653 YMFTS

-794 FFSLLIPN
+794 FFSLLIPD

-926 KAIMIDEIWQLIGAG
+926 KTIMIDEIWQLIGAG

-1039 IIKASK
+1039 IIRASK

-1055 AELEAILKERQR
+1055 AELEAILKERQH
-1067 EVN
+1067 EAD

>member
-1 MLDWIFEG
+1 MTKDSSAKRKAGKRKPEKLSFTQDFIPIKNLEHG
-9 IVTWISSVVSDMM
+9 IIET
-22 DAVSGLFLQALGTDM
+22 TD
-37 TAMEEYFPF
+37 
-46 VSKAFTV
+46 
-53 MQYTAW
+53 
-59 ALLFLI
+59 
-65 TVWQLFRVFGGP
+65 
-77 VTEAENPWVLLG
+77 G
-89 RSALFAFLIGYAK
+89 RYIK
-102 PIFLLTLKIATAP
+102 
-115 YTALMDI
+115 
-122 QMTAE
+122 
-127 DFTFAGI
+127 
-134 EQALQNGLT
+134 
-143 SLIATI
+143 
-149 SVVGLLLLTILEI
+149 ILEI
-162 ALGWNYF
+162 EPINFMLRSEEEQYEIICSFASWLKISPVHLQF
-169 KLLLETVER
+169 KSITRKADSDKHIAMLRKETETEESEQCKKLSEG
-178 YIVVG
+178 YIR
-183 VLCYTSPLAF
+183 LI
-193 SMGASKAT
+193 KD
-201 TPVFRSW
+201 
-208 CRMVGSQLL
+208 VGSREALTRRFFLIFRYEELRRNENSDYGQICSTLL
-217 LLVMNVWFL
+217 TAEQNARAYFMQCGNNILQPKDPDEATAEILYMFFNRRSCVEEPFHSRVDRIVLDTMAAKNKVIGIDPILHIRMAHFIAPRGIDLTHRNYIIMDGLYYSFLYIKGNGYPNKVRAGWMSSLINAGEGIDVDVFL
-226 RGFSTSVGQYI
+226 RRENRS
-237 GTGGALSNG
+237 
-246 NGNVFLWLFCAV
+246 
-258 AFLKTAQKFDSYLAA
+258 KTIDK
-273 MGLNVAQTG
+273 VAQRIRLNRTKLK
-282 SGMGMELL
+282 SMQDTSTDYEEL
-290 MAARVI
+290 
-296 TGVAGGA
+296 
-303 RSAGSVF
+303 AGSIQ
-310 RGGSVA
+310 
-316 TGTGAAATGF
+316 
-326 AAGFANRF
+326 AGYFI
-334 KGNSYVRDAVVDGGT
+334 KQG
-349 RMGAGGTIGFVGRA
+349 
-363 FGGMAARNGAT
+363 
-374 LTGESISSVA
+374 
-384 SRTPNVSGSIGGDI
+384 I
-398 ANRSLGN
+398 ANYNEDLF
-405 YMPHMK
+405 YMSVFVTVSARTYEELMWRK
-411 GMNLS
+411 QQMTDMLKSMDMYVS
-416 DTQITGGHISTKAIG
+416 DCNFQQ
-431 ADGKETAV
+431 E
-439 EMFNASQFEKP
+439 
-450 DGPHAV
+450 
-456 VNASDGSQW
+456 
-465 YQMASGSGAGAFY
+465 
-478 DAPVFSGSSAEA
+478 DA
-490 AQVAA
+490 
-495 VFPDADGATLR
+495 LR
-506 TVGDGVIEASSD
+506 TVMPFLQISPKLEKKSKRNVLTSGAAS
-518 GGVSRWYN
+518 
-526 SAYYDEPDAPHST
+526 T
-539 IQASNGVEW
+539 
-548 YAMQQHAETPPFE
+548 
-561 AGDAADGYNRAQFQS
+561 
-576 FMPGYEQPV
+576 
-585 TSVDGSGRMDGHFEV
+585 
-600 RHENG
+600 
-605 SGTMFYDTAQY
+605 
-616 APPRGDYQVYEDVH
+616 
-630 GSQWYAVHGEAAVER
+630 
-645 KPVYENGK
+645 
-653 PVYMFTS
+653 YMFTS

-794 FFSLLIPN
+794 FFSLLIPD

-1055 AELEAILKERQR
+1055 AELEAILKERQH
-1067 EVN
+1067 EAD

>member
-1 MLDWIFEG
+1 MLRSEEEQYEIICSFASWLKISPVHLQFKSITRKADSDKHIAMLRKETETEESEQCKKLSEGYIRLIKDVGSREALTRRFFLIFRYEELRRNENSDYGQICSTLLTAEQNARAYFMQCGNNILQPKDPDEATAEILYMFFNRRSCVEEPFHSRVDRIVLDTMAAKNKVIGIDPIPHIRMAHFIAPRGIDLTYRNYIIMDGLYYSFLYIKGNGYPNKVRAGWMSSLINAGEG
-9 IVTWISSVVSDMM
+9 IDVDVFLRRENRSKTIDKVAQRIRLNRTKLKSMQDTSTDYEELTGSIQAGYFIKQGIANYNEDLFYMSVFVTVSARTYEELMWRKQQMTDMLKSMDMYVSDCSFQQE
-22 DAVSGLFLQALGTDM
+22 DA
-37 TAMEEYFPF
+37 
-46 VSKAFTV
+46 
-53 MQYTAW
+53 
-59 ALLFLI
+59 
-65 TVWQLFRVFGGP
+65 
-77 VTEAENPWVLLG
+77 
-89 RSALFAFLIGYAK
+89 
-102 PIFLLTLKIATAP
+102 
-115 YTALMDI
+115 
-122 QMTAE
+122 
-127 DFTFAGI
+127 
-134 EQALQNGLT
+134 
-143 SLIATI
+143 
-149 SVVGLLLLTILEI
+149 
-162 ALGWNYF
+162 
-169 KLLLETVER
+169 
-178 YIVVG
+178 
-183 VLCYTSPLAF
+183 
-193 SMGASKAT
+193 
-201 TPVFRSW
+201 
-208 CRMVGSQLL
+208 
-217 LLVMNVWFL
+217 
-226 RGFSTSVGQYI
+226 
-237 GTGGALSNG
+237 
-246 NGNVFLWLFCAV
+246 
-258 AFLKTAQKFDSYLAA
+258 
-273 MGLNVAQTG
+273 
-282 SGMGMELL
+282 
-290 MAARVI
+290 
-296 TGVAGGA
+296 
-303 RSAGSVF
+303 
-310 RGGSVA
+310 
-316 TGTGAAATGF
+316 
-326 AAGFANRF
+326 
-334 KGNSYVRDAVVDGGT
+334 
-349 RMGAGGTIGFVGRA
+349 
-363 FGGMAARNGAT
+363 
-374 LTGESISSVA
+374 
-384 SRTPNVSGSIGGDI
+384 
-398 ANRSLGN
+398 
-405 YMPHMK
+405 
-411 GMNLS
+411 
-416 DTQITGGHISTKAIG
+416 
-431 ADGKETAV
+431 
-439 EMFNASQFEKP
+439 
-450 DGPHAV
+450 
-456 VNASDGSQW
+456 
-465 YQMASGSGAGAFY
+465 
-478 DAPVFSGSSAEA
+478 
-490 AQVAA
+490 
-495 VFPDADGATLR
+495 LR
-506 TVGDGVIEASSD
+506 TVMPFLQISPKLEKKSKRNVLTSGAAS
-518 GGVSRWYN
+518 
-526 SAYYDEPDAPHST
+526 T
-539 IQASNGVEW
+539 
-548 YAMQQHAETPPFE
+548 
-561 AGDAADGYNRAQFQS
+561 
-576 FMPGYEQPV
+576 
-585 TSVDGSGRMDGHFEV
+585 
-600 RHENG
+600 
-605 SGTMFYDTAQY
+605 
-616 APPRGDYQVYEDVH
+616 
-630 GSQWYAVHGEAAVER
+630 
-645 KPVYENGK
+645 
-653 PVYMFTS
+653 YMFTS

-794 FFSLLIPN
+794 FFSLLIPD

-1067 EVN
+1067 EAD

>member
-1 MLDWIFEG
+1 MTKDSSAKRKTGKRKPEKLSFTQDFIPIKNLEHG
-9 IVTWISSVVSDMM
+9 IIET
-22 DAVSGLFLQALGTDM
+22 TD
-37 TAMEEYFPF
+37 
-46 VSKAFTV
+46 
-53 MQYTAW
+53 
-59 ALLFLI
+59 
-65 TVWQLFRVFGGP
+65 
-77 VTEAENPWVLLG
+77 G
-89 RSALFAFLIGYAK
+89 RYIK
-102 PIFLLTLKIATAP
+102 
-115 YTALMDI
+115 
-122 QMTAE
+122 
-127 DFTFAGI
+127 
-134 EQALQNGLT
+134 
-143 SLIATI
+143 
-149 SVVGLLLLTILEI
+149 ILEI
-162 ALGWNYF
+162 EPINFMLRSEEEQYEIICSFASWLKISPVHLQF
-169 KLLLETVER
+169 KSITRKADSDKHIAMLRKEMDTEESEQCKKLSEG
-178 YIVVG
+178 YIR
-183 VLCYTSPLAF
+183 LI
-193 SMGASKAT
+193 KD
-201 TPVFRSW
+201 
-208 CRMVGSQLL
+208 VGSREALTRRFFLIFRYEELRRNENSDYGQICSTLL
-217 LLVMNVWFL
+217 TAEQNARAYFMQCGNNILQPKDPDEATAEILYMFFNRRSCVEEPFHSRVDRIVLDTMAAKNKVIGIDPVPHIRMAHFIAPRGIDLTHRNYIIMDGLYYSFL
-226 RGFSTSVGQYI
+226 YI
-237 GTGGALSNG
+237 KG
-246 NGNVFLWLFCAV
+246 NGYPNKVRTGWMSSLINAGEGIDVDVFLKRENRS
-258 AFLKTAQKFDSYLAA
+258 KTIDK
-273 MGLNVAQTG
+273 VAQRIRLNRTKLK
-282 SGMGMELL
+282 SMQDTSTDYEEL
-290 MAARVI
+290 
-296 TGVAGGA
+296 
-303 RSAGSVF
+303 AGSIQ
-310 RGGSVA
+310 
-316 TGTGAAATGF
+316 
-326 AAGFANRF
+326 AGYFI
-334 KGNSYVRDAVVDGGT
+334 KQG
-349 RMGAGGTIGFVGRA
+349 
-363 FGGMAARNGAT
+363 
-374 LTGESISSVA
+374 
-384 SRTPNVSGSIGGDI
+384 I
-398 ANRSLGN
+398 ANYNEDLF
-405 YMPHMK
+405 YMSVFVTVSARTYEELMWRK
-411 GMNLS
+411 QQMTDMLKSMDMYVS
-416 DTQITGGHISTKAIG
+416 DCSFQQ
-431 ADGKETAV
+431 E
-439 EMFNASQFEKP
+439 
-450 DGPHAV
+450 
-456 VNASDGSQW
+456 
-465 YQMASGSGAGAFY
+465 
-478 DAPVFSGSSAEA
+478 DA
-490 AQVAA
+490 
-495 VFPDADGATLR
+495 LR
-506 TVGDGVIEASSD
+506 TVMPFLQISPKLEKKSKRNVLTSGAAS
-518 GGVSRWYN
+518 
-526 SAYYDEPDAPHST
+526 T
-539 IQASNGVEW
+539 
-548 YAMQQHAETPPFE
+548 
-561 AGDAADGYNRAQFQS
+561 
-576 FMPGYEQPV
+576 
-585 TSVDGSGRMDGHFEV
+585 
-600 RHENG
+600 
-605 SGTMFYDTAQY
+605 
-616 APPRGDYQVYEDVH
+616 
-630 GSQWYAVHGEAAVER
+630 
-645 KPVYENGK
+645 
-653 PVYMFTS
+653 YMFTS

-794 FFSLLIPN
+794 FFSLLIPD

-1067 EVN
+1067 EAD

>member
-1 MLDWIFEG
+1 MTKDSSAKRKTGKRKPEKLSFTQDFIPIKNLEHG
-9 IVTWISSVVSDMM
+9 IIET
-22 DAVSGLFLQALGTDM
+22 T
-37 TAMEEYFPF
+37 
-46 VSKAFTV
+46 
-53 MQYTAW
+53 
-59 ALLFLI
+59 
-65 TVWQLFRVFGGP
+65 GG
-77 VTEAENPWVLLG
+77 
-89 RSALFAFLIGYAK
+89 RYIK
-102 PIFLLTLKIATAP
+102 
-115 YTALMDI
+115 
-122 QMTAE
+122 
-127 DFTFAGI
+127 
-134 EQALQNGLT
+134 
-143 SLIATI
+143 
-149 SVVGLLLLTILEI
+149 ILEI
-162 ALGWNYF
+162 EPINFMLRSEEEQYEIICSFASWLKISPVHLQF
-169 KLLLETVER
+169 KSITRKADSDKHIAMLRKETETEESEQCKKLSEG
-178 YIVVG
+178 YIR
-183 VLCYTSPLAF
+183 LI
-193 SMGASKAT
+193 KD
-201 TPVFRSW
+201 
-208 CRMVGSQLL
+208 VGSREALTRRFFLIFRYEELRRNENSDYGQICSTLL
-217 LLVMNVWFL
+217 TAEQNARAYFMQCGNNILQPKDPDEATAEILYMFFNRRSCVEEPFHSRVDRIVLDTMAAKNKVIGIDPVPHIRMAHFIAPRGIDLTHRNYIIMDGLYYSFLYIKGNGYPNKVRAGWMSSLINAGEGIDVDVFL
-226 RGFSTSVGQYI
+226 RRENRS
-237 GTGGALSNG
+237 
-246 NGNVFLWLFCAV
+246 
-258 AFLKTAQKFDSYLAA
+258 KTIDK
-273 MGLNVAQTG
+273 VAQRIRLNRTKLK
-282 SGMGMELL
+282 SMQDTSTDYEEL
-290 MAARVI
+290 
-296 TGVAGGA
+296 
-303 RSAGSVF
+303 AGSIQ
-310 RGGSVA
+310 
-316 TGTGAAATGF
+316 
-326 AAGFANRF
+326 AGYFI
-334 KGNSYVRDAVVDGGT
+334 KQG
-349 RMGAGGTIGFVGRA
+349 
-363 FGGMAARNGAT
+363 
-374 LTGESISSVA
+374 
-384 SRTPNVSGSIGGDI
+384 I
-398 ANRSLGN
+398 ANYNEDLF
-405 YMPHMK
+405 YMSVFVTVSARTYEELMWRK
-411 GMNLS
+411 QQMTDMLKSMDMYVS
-416 DTQITGGHISTKAIG
+416 DCSFQQ
-431 ADGKETAV
+431 E
-439 EMFNASQFEKP
+439 
-450 DGPHAV
+450 HA
-456 VNASDGSQW
+456 
-465 YQMASGSGAGAFY
+465 
-478 DAPVFSGSSAEA
+478 
-490 AQVAA
+490 
-495 VFPDADGATLR
+495 LR
-506 TVGDGVIEASSD
+506 TVMPFLQISPKLEKKSKRNVLTSGAAS
-518 GGVSRWYN
+518 
-526 SAYYDEPDAPHST
+526 T
-539 IQASNGVEW
+539 
-548 YAMQQHAETPPFE
+548 
-561 AGDAADGYNRAQFQS
+561 
-576 FMPGYEQPV
+576 
-585 TSVDGSGRMDGHFEV
+585 
-600 RHENG
+600 
-605 SGTMFYDTAQY
+605 
-616 APPRGDYQVYEDVH
+616 
-630 GSQWYAVHGEAAVER
+630 
-645 KPVYENGK
+645 
-653 PVYMFTS
+653 YMFTS

-794 FFSLLIPN
+794 FFSLLIPD

-1055 AELEAILKERQR
+1055 AELEAILKERQQ
-1067 EVN
+1067 EAD

>member
-1 MLDWIFEG
+1 MTKDSSAKRKAGKRKPEKLSFTQDFIPIKNLEHG
-9 IVTWISSVVSDMM
+9 IIET
-22 DAVSGLFLQALGTDM
+22 TD
-37 TAMEEYFPF
+37 
-46 VSKAFTV
+46 
-53 MQYTAW
+53 
-59 ALLFLI
+59 
-65 TVWQLFRVFGGP
+65 
-77 VTEAENPWVLLG
+77 G
-89 RSALFAFLIGYAK
+89 RYIK
-102 PIFLLTLKIATAP
+102 
-115 YTALMDI
+115 
-122 QMTAE
+122 
-127 DFTFAGI
+127 
-134 EQALQNGLT
+134 
-143 SLIATI
+143 
-149 SVVGLLLLTILEI
+149 ILEI
-162 ALGWNYF
+162 EPINFMLRSEEEQYEIICSFASWLKISPVHLQF
-169 KLLLETVER
+169 KSITRKADSDKHIAMLRKEMETEESEQCKKLSEG
-178 YIVVG
+178 YIR
-183 VLCYTSPLAF
+183 LI
-193 SMGASKAT
+193 KD
-201 TPVFRSW
+201 
-208 CRMVGSQLL
+208 VGSREALTRRFFLIFRYEELRRNENSDYGQICSTLL
-217 LLVMNVWFL
+217 TAEQNARAYFMQCGNNILQPKDPDEATAEILYMFFNRRSCVEEPFHSRVDRIVLDTMAAKNKVIGIDPVPHIRMAHFIAPRGIDLTHRNYIIMDGLYYSFLYIKGNGYPNKVRAGWMSSLINAGEGIDVDVFL
-226 RGFSTSVGQYI
+226 RRENRS
-237 GTGGALSNG
+237 
-246 NGNVFLWLFCAV
+246 
-258 AFLKTAQKFDSYLAA
+258 KTIDK
-273 MGLNVAQTG
+273 VAQRIRLNRTKLK
-282 SGMGMELL
+282 SMQDTSTDYEEL
-290 MAARVI
+290 
-296 TGVAGGA
+296 
-303 RSAGSVF
+303 AGSIQ
-310 RGGSVA
+310 
-316 TGTGAAATGF
+316 
-326 AAGFANRF
+326 AGYFI
-334 KGNSYVRDAVVDGGT
+334 KQG
-349 RMGAGGTIGFVGRA
+349 
-363 FGGMAARNGAT
+363 
-374 LTGESISSVA
+374 
-384 SRTPNVSGSIGGDI
+384 I
-398 ANRSLGN
+398 ANYNEDLF
-405 YMPHMK
+405 YMSVFVTVSARTYEELMWRK
-411 GMNLS
+411 QQMTDMLKSMDMYVS
-416 DTQITGGHISTKAIG
+416 DCSFQQ
-431 ADGKETAV
+431 E
-439 EMFNASQFEKP
+439 
-450 DGPHAV
+450 
-456 VNASDGSQW
+456 
-465 YQMASGSGAGAFY
+465 
-478 DAPVFSGSSAEA
+478 DA
-490 AQVAA
+490 
-495 VFPDADGATLR
+495 LR
-506 TVGDGVIEASSD
+506 TVMPFLQISLKLEKKSKRNVLTSGAAS
-518 GGVSRWYN
+518 
-526 SAYYDEPDAPHST
+526 T
-539 IQASNGVEW
+539 
-548 YAMQQHAETPPFE
+548 
-561 AGDAADGYNRAQFQS
+561 
-576 FMPGYEQPV
+576 
-585 TSVDGSGRMDGHFEV
+585 
-600 RHENG
+600 
-605 SGTMFYDTAQY
+605 
-616 APPRGDYQVYEDVH
+616 
-630 GSQWYAVHGEAAVER
+630 
-645 KPVYENGK
+645 
-653 PVYMFTS
+653 YMFTS

-794 FFSLLIPN
+794 FFSLLIPD

-832 EDRNAVPPKMKTM
+832 ADRNAVPPKMKTM

-917 KIKSDRTKK
+917 KIKSDRIKK

-1055 AELEAILKERQR
+1055 AELEAILKERQQ
-1067 EVN
+1067 EAD

>member
-1 MLDWIFEG
+1 MTKDSSAKRKTGKRKPEKLSFTQDFIPIKNLEHG
-9 IVTWISSVVSDMM
+9 IIET
-22 DAVSGLFLQALGTDM
+22 TD
-37 TAMEEYFPF
+37 
-46 VSKAFTV
+46 
-53 MQYTAW
+53 
-59 ALLFLI
+59 
-65 TVWQLFRVFGGP
+65 
-77 VTEAENPWVLLG
+77 G
-89 RSALFAFLIGYAK
+89 RYIK
-102 PIFLLTLKIATAP
+102 
-115 YTALMDI
+115 
-122 QMTAE
+122 
-127 DFTFAGI
+127 
-134 EQALQNGLT
+134 
-143 SLIATI
+143 
-149 SVVGLLLLTILEI
+149 ILEI
-162 ALGWNYF
+162 EPINFMLRSEEEQYEIICSFASWLKISPVHLQF
-169 KLLLETVER
+169 KSITRKADSDKHIAMLRKEMATEESEQCKKLSEG
-178 YIVVG
+178 YIR
-183 VLCYTSPLAF
+183 LI
-193 SMGASKAT
+193 KD
-201 TPVFRSW
+201 
-208 CRMVGSQLL
+208 VGSREALTRRFFLIFRYEELRRNENSDYGQICSTLL
-217 LLVMNVWFL
+217 TAEQNARAYFMQCGNNILQPKDPDEATAEILYMFFNRRSCVEEPFHSRVDRIVLDTMAAKNKVIGIDPIPHIRMAHFIAPCGIDLTHRNYIIMDGLYYSFLYIKGNGYPNKVRAGWMSSLINAGEGIDVDVFL
-226 RGFSTSVGQYI
+226 RRENRS
-237 GTGGALSNG
+237 
-246 NGNVFLWLFCAV
+246 
-258 AFLKTAQKFDSYLAA
+258 KTIDK
-273 MGLNVAQTG
+273 VAQRIRLNRTKLK
-282 SGMGMELL
+282 SMQDTSTDYEEL
-290 MAARVI
+290 
-296 TGVAGGA
+296 
-303 RSAGSVF
+303 AGSIQ
-310 RGGSVA
+310 
-316 TGTGAAATGF
+316 
-326 AAGFANRF
+326 AGYFI
-334 KGNSYVRDAVVDGGT
+334 KQG
-349 RMGAGGTIGFVGRA
+349 
-363 FGGMAARNGAT
+363 
-374 LTGESISSVA
+374 
-384 SRTPNVSGSIGGDI
+384 I
-398 ANRSLGN
+398 ANYNEDLF
-405 YMPHMK
+405 YMSVFVTVSARTYEELMWRK
-411 GMNLS
+411 QQMTDMLKSMDMYVS
-416 DTQITGGHISTKAIG
+416 DCSFQQ
-431 ADGKETAV
+431 E
-439 EMFNASQFEKP
+439 
-450 DGPHAV
+450 
-456 VNASDGSQW
+456 
-465 YQMASGSGAGAFY
+465 
-478 DAPVFSGSSAEA
+478 DA
-490 AQVAA
+490 
-495 VFPDADGATLR
+495 LR
-506 TVGDGVIEASSD
+506 TVMPFLQISPKLEKKSKRNVLTSGAAS
-518 GGVSRWYN
+518 
-526 SAYYDEPDAPHST
+526 T
-539 IQASNGVEW
+539 
-548 YAMQQHAETPPFE
+548 
-561 AGDAADGYNRAQFQS
+561 
-576 FMPGYEQPV
+576 
-585 TSVDGSGRMDGHFEV
+585 
-600 RHENG
+600 
-605 SGTMFYDTAQY
+605 
-616 APPRGDYQVYEDVH
+616 
-630 GSQWYAVHGEAAVER
+630 
-645 KPVYENGK
+645 
-653 PVYMFTS
+653 YMFTS

-794 FFSLLIPN
+794 FFSLLIPD

-832 EDRNAVPPKMKTM
+832 EDRNAVPPKMKAM

-862 RIAVIVSR
+862 RIAIIVSR

-1039 IIKASK
+1039 IIRASK

-1055 AELEAILKERQR
+1055 AELEAILKERQH
-1067 EVN
+1067 EAD

>member
-1 MLDWIFEG
+1 MTKDSSAKRKTGKRKPEKLSFTQDFIPIKNLEHG
-9 IVTWISSVVSDMM
+9 IIET
-22 DAVSGLFLQALGTDM
+22 TD
-37 TAMEEYFPF
+37 
-46 VSKAFTV
+46 
-53 MQYTAW
+53 
-59 ALLFLI
+59 
-65 TVWQLFRVFGGP
+65 
-77 VTEAENPWVLLG
+77 G
-89 RSALFAFLIGYAK
+89 RYIK
-102 PIFLLTLKIATAP
+102 
-115 YTALMDI
+115 
-122 QMTAE
+122 
-127 DFTFAGI
+127 
-134 EQALQNGLT
+134 
-143 SLIATI
+143 
-149 SVVGLLLLTILEI
+149 ILEI
-162 ALGWNYF
+162 EPINFMLRSEEEQYEIICSFASWLKISPVHLQF
-169 KLLLETVER
+169 KSITRKADSDKHIAMLRKEMATEESEQCKKLSEG
-178 YIVVG
+178 YIR
-183 VLCYTSPLAF
+183 LI
-193 SMGASKAT
+193 KD
-201 TPVFRSW
+201 
-208 CRMVGSQLL
+208 VGSREALTRRFFLIFRYEELRRNENSDYGQICSTLL
-217 LLVMNVWFL
+217 TAEQNARAYFMQCGNNILQPKDPDEATAEILYMFFNRRSCVEEPFHSRVDRIVLDTMAAKNKVIGIDPVPHIRMAHFIAPRGIDLTHRNYIIMDGLYYSFLYIKGNGYPNKVRAGWMSSLINAGEGIDVDVFL
-226 RGFSTSVGQYI
+226 RRENRS
-237 GTGGALSNG
+237 
-246 NGNVFLWLFCAV
+246 
-258 AFLKTAQKFDSYLAA
+258 KTIDK
-273 MGLNVAQTG
+273 VAQRIRLNRTKLK
-282 SGMGMELL
+282 SMQDTSTDYEEL
-290 MAARVI
+290 
-296 TGVAGGA
+296 
-303 RSAGSVF
+303 AGSIQ
-310 RGGSVA
+310 
-316 TGTGAAATGF
+316 
-326 AAGFANRF
+326 AGYFI
-334 KGNSYVRDAVVDGGT
+334 KQG
-349 RMGAGGTIGFVGRA
+349 
-363 FGGMAARNGAT
+363 
-374 LTGESISSVA
+374 
-384 SRTPNVSGSIGGDI
+384 I
-398 ANRSLGN
+398 ANYNEDLF
-405 YMPHMK
+405 YMSVFVTVSARTYEELMWRK
-411 GMNLS
+411 QQMTDMLKSMDMYVS
-416 DTQITGGHISTKAIG
+416 DCSFQQ
-431 ADGKETAV
+431 E
-439 EMFNASQFEKP
+439 
-450 DGPHAV
+450 
-456 VNASDGSQW
+456 
-465 YQMASGSGAGAFY
+465 
-478 DAPVFSGSSAEA
+478 DA
-490 AQVAA
+490 
-495 VFPDADGATLR
+495 LR
-506 TVGDGVIEASSD
+506 TVMPFLQISLKLEKKSKRNVLTSGAAS
-518 GGVSRWYN
+518 
-526 SAYYDEPDAPHST
+526 T
-539 IQASNGVEW
+539 
-548 YAMQQHAETPPFE
+548 
-561 AGDAADGYNRAQFQS
+561 
-576 FMPGYEQPV
+576 
-585 TSVDGSGRMDGHFEV
+585 
-600 RHENG
+600 
-605 SGTMFYDTAQY
+605 
-616 APPRGDYQVYEDVH
+616 
-630 GSQWYAVHGEAAVER
+630 
-645 KPVYENGK
+645 
-653 PVYMFTS
+653 YMFTS

-794 FFSLLIPN
+794 FFSLLIPD

-832 EDRNAVPPKMKTM
+832 EDRNAVPPKMKAM

-862 RIAVIVSR
+862 RIAIIVSR

-1055 AELEAILKERQR
+1055 AELEAILKERQQ
-1067 EVN
+1067 EAD